1 MEVREGKGRE
11 GKWYLVVGIYWWLLP
26 PIPREPVTRGCGGS
40 EGREG
45 KWYLVVGIYWW
56 LLPPIPREPVTRGCG
71 GSEGREGKGSG
82 TW

>member
-1 MEVREGKGRE
+1 M
-11 GKWYLVVGIYWWLLP
+11 GIYWWLLP
-26 PIPREPVTRGCGGS
+26 PIPREPVTRGCGGR

-71 GSEGREGKGSG
+71 GSEGREGKGNG

>member
-1 MEVREGKGRE
+1 M
-11 GKWYLVVGIYWWLLP
+11 GIYWWLLP

-40 EGREG
+40 EGREGKG

-71 GSEGREGKGSG
+71 GSEGREGKGNG